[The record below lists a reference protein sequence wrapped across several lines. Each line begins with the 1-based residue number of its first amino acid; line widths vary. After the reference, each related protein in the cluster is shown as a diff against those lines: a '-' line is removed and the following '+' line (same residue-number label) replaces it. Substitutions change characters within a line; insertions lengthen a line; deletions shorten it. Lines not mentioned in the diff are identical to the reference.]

1 MMIKHMNIIINMT
14 IKRKE
19 EETLKYK
26 DQINTI
32 KILLVCKDTCEP
44 TKYNTISTTKIII
57 LIALIINKK

>member
-1 MMIKHMNIIINMT
+1 MT